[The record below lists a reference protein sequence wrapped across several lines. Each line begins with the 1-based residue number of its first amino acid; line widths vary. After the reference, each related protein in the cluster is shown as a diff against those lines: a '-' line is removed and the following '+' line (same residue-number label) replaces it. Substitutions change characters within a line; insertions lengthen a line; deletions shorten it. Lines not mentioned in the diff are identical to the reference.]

1 MKLTNLFPVAAAV
14 LASGI
19 STGGILSADAPLPPQ
34 NTSPVLATGL
44 SNGGISDVKAPPST
58 PNENATRPTVMGDS
72 LAAMRN
78 MLNESGWGLR
88 TETNADGSTSLTI
101 LVNPYTR
108 EAVNGSWLE
117 KKLVNNFVTS
127 VCDRDNGG
135 ITIEN
140 PVGAAMAMQFRM
152 FSCLIPAETV
162 AEMTSEDA
170 VRKAMAEAGESY
182 IKTATFVCAPG
193 V

>member
-88 TETNADGSTSLTI
+88 TETNADGSTALTI

-108 EAVNGSWLE
+108 ESVNGSWLGR
-117 KKLVNNFVTS
+117 KLVDNLVTS
-127 VCDRDNGG
+127 LCYRDNGSV
-135 ITIEN
+135 TIEN
-140 PVGAAMAMQFRM
+140 PVGAALAMQFRM
-152 FSCLIPAETV
+152 FSSLFSAETLT
-162 AEMTSEDA
+162 EMTSEDA
-170 VRKAMAEAGESY
+170 VRKSMAEAGESY
-182 IKTATFVCAPG
+182 IKTVTFACALG